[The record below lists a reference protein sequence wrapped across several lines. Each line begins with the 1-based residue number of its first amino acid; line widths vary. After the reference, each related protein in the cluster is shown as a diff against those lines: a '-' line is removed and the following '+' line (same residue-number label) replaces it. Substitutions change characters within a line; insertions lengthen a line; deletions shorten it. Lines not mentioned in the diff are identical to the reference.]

1 MSTKLT
7 LSISDK
13 NLIEEAKE
21 YAKEQDLSLSRII
34 EDYLKSLTSRR
45 KERKSKN
52 LTISPVVQ
60 SLVGII
66 KTGEKEI
73 DYKKERLDRL
83 EKKYLNG

>member
-13 NLIEEAKE
+13 DLIEEAKQ
-21 YAKEQDLSLSRII
+21 YAKEHDLSLSRII
-34 EDYLKSLTSRR
+34 EDYLKSLTSGRNR
-45 KERKSKN
+45 LKSKA
-52 LTISPVVQ
+52 LEISPEVQ

-66 KTGEKEI
+66 KTREREI
-73 DYKKERLDRL
+73 DYKKERLIRL

>member
-13 NLIEEAKE
+13 NLIEEAKQ

-45 KERKSKN
+45 KVGNSKN
-52 LTISPVVQ
+52 LTISPIVE

>member
-13 NLIEEAKE
+13 NLIEEAKQ

-45 KERKSKN
+45 KGRTSKV
-52 LTISPVVQ
+52 LEISPEVQ

-73 DYKKERLDRL
+73 DYKKERIERL

>member
-13 NLIEEAKE
+13 NLIEEAKQ

-45 KERKSKN
+45 KVGNSKN
-52 LTISPVVQ
+52 LTISPIVE

-73 DYKKERLDRL
+73 DFKKERLDRL

>member
-13 NLIEEAKE
+13 NLIAEAKQ

-45 KERKSKN
+45 KEQKSKS

-73 DYKKERLDRL
+73 DYKKERLERL